1 MVKQPQTTKKSLL
14 ILFVILLVTGGES
27 LWAKT
32 NKIRQLREKY
42 QQWWELV
49 TYIITKEE
57 RTTFLKLTNDR
68 DRDVFI
74 NLFWNLRDSTPGTEA
89 NEFKEEH
96 IRRFRFA
103 NQYFKYG
110 TPRKGWQTDM
120 GRIYIILGEPAS
132 KDRYDMGSVVV
143 PAQIWSYYGKNPRGL
158 PSSFNIVFWK
168 PHGAGEYK
176 IYDPASDGPYSLIKP
191 TKAAQG
197 LDPTDIKACY
207 QTIREEHPALAQ
219 ASLTLIPDELPYGF
233 TPSIRSQ
240 QLLGKV
246 MELPLRQINDTYATN
261 FLKYKGK
268 VSVDYSINFVESR
281 HSVLVTKDLRT
292 GLNFVHFA
300 LRPNNI
306 SAQSSPG
313 DNTYF
318 FNFELNVSLH
328 KGDRPIFEYRKKFP
342 FSGEKDEVLQKFS
355 NSLIISD
362 FFPVAEGDYRLSA
375 LLQNKVNKEFTF
387 FEKDI
392 SIPPVNHSKPFISG
406 LLLSKEVKRIPRYVF
421 LPFKFR
427 DMEVTPDPRKEF
439 GSKDNIVA
447 LVNLEP
453 GNTDK
458 PLKAVMEVQNIFDPG
473 KYKKE
478 YTFEIP
484 PAQQREIFSRE
495 LGTLAPGYYR
505 VTVRLLTA
513 DGTVLDEKKEDF
525 TISVSAHVAG
535 TTHLFKATPVSNQ
548 FLYYH
553 ILALQYMRLKKP
565 DQAET
570 YFNKALQMQP
580 DYPRLIKDYCMLLL
594 EKKRPD
600 SVLKIVE
607 NLKTREKEQ
616 FDYYALR
623 GKALFQKAQYKEA
636 IKNLAE
642 ANRIYD
648 SDASVLNFL
657 GMSYLETGNK
667 EEAKE
672 VFAASLRIDD
682 QQKDIAR
689 LLEKLK

>member
-1 MVKQPQTTKKSLL
+1 MKKV
-14 ILFVILLVTGGES
+14 FVILLLTILIIGAES
-27 LWAKT
+27 LPAK
-32 NKIRQLREKY
+32 NKKIVKLPEKY
-42 QQWWELV
+42 QQWWDLV
-49 TYIITKEE
+49 NYIITKEE
-57 RTTFLKLTNDR
+57 RATFLKLTNDR

-74 NLFWNLRDSTPGTEA
+74 SLFWNLRDPTPGTEK

-96 IRRFRFA
+96 IQRFHYA
-103 NQYFKYG
+103 NKYFGFG
-110 TPRKGWQTDM
+110 TPRQGWQTDM
-120 GRIYIILGEPAS
+120 GRIYIILGEPVS
-132 KDRYDMGSVVV
+132 KDRYLMDSAVF
-143 PAQIWSYYGKNPRGL
+143 PAEIWAYYGIKRPGL
-158 PSSFNIVFWK
+158 PSGFRVVFFK
-168 PHGAGEYK
+168 PHGAGEFR
-176 IYDPASDGPYSLIKP
+176 IYEPASDGPYSLLRPGKGTSKVDATNIQS
-191 TKAAQG
+191 AYEA
-197 LDPTDIKACY
+197 L
-207 QTIREEHPALAQ
+207 REEHPALAD
-219 ASLTLIPDELPYGF
+219 ASLTLIPDDIPYDFG
-233 TPSIRSQ
+233 PSLRSQ
-240 QLLGKV
+240 QLLAKV
-246 MELPLRQINDTYATN
+246 MELPREQINDSYATN

-281 HSVLVTKDLRT
+281 NTVLVTKDMRT

-306 SAQSSPG
+306 SAQAHPE

-318 FNFELNVSLH
+318 FNLELNVSLH
-328 KGDRPIFEYRKKFP
+328 KGNLPVFEYRKNFP
-342 FSGEKDEVLQKFS
+342 YSGEKDEVLQKFY
-355 NSLIISD
+355 NSLIVSD
-362 FFPVAEGDYRLSA
+362 FFPVAEGDYRLSV
-375 LLQNKVNKEFTF
+375 LLQNKINKEFTY

-439 GSKDNIVA
+439 GSKDNLEA

-453 GNTDK
+453 GNTNK
-458 PLKAVMEVQNIFDPG
+458 PLKVVMEVQNIFDPG

-478 YTFEIP
+478 YAFEIP
-484 PAQQREIFSRE
+484 PAQQREIFSQE
-495 LGTLAPGYYR
+495 LGALASGYYR
-505 VTVRLLTA
+505 VTVRLLA
-513 DGTVLDEKKEDF
+513 VDGSLLDEKKEDF
-525 TISVSAHVAG
+525 SISVSAHVAG

-553 ILALQYMRLKKP
+553 IIALQYMRLKKP

-570 YFNKALQMQP
+570 YFKKALQMQP

-623 GKALFQKAQYKEA
+623 GKAFFQKTQYKEA
-636 IKNLAE
+636 VKNLAE

-648 SDASVLNFL
+648 SDVSVLNFL

-672 VFAASLRIDD
+672 VFAASLRIND

>member
-1 MVKQPQTTKKSLL
+1 MKKV
-14 ILFVILLVTGGES
+14 FVILLLTILIIGAES
-27 LWAKT
+27 LPAKKK
-32 NKIRQLREKY
+32 KITQLPEKY
-42 QQWWELV
+42 RQWWELV

-57 RTTFLKLTNDR
+57 QATFFKLTNDR

-74 NLFWNLRDSTPGTEA
+74 SLFWNLRDPSPGTEK
-89 NEFKEEH
+89 NEFREEH
-96 IRRFRFA
+96 IQRFRYA
-103 NQYFKYG
+103 KKYFGFG
-110 TPRKGWQTDM
+110 TPREGWQTDM

-132 KDRYDMGSVVV
+132 KDRYQMDSVVL
-143 PAQIWSYYGKNPRGL
+143 PAEIWSYYGIKRPGL
-158 PSSFNIVFWK
+158 PSGFRIVFFK

-176 IYDPASDGPYSLIKP
+176 IYEPASDGPYSLLRPGKETSKID
-191 TKAAQG
+191 TTNFMSAYEA
-197 LDPTDIKACY
+197 
-207 QTIREEHPALAQ
+207 IRQEHPSLAD
-219 ASLTLIPDELPYGF
+219 ASVSLIPGDMPYDFG
-233 TPSIRSQ
+233 PSLRSQ
-240 QLLGKV
+240 QLLYKV
-246 MELPLRQINDTYATN
+246 MELPRQKINDSYATN

-300 LRPNNI
+300 LRPKNI

-342 FSGEKDEVLQKFS
+342 FSGEKDEMLQKFS
-355 NSLIISD
+355 NSLVISD
-362 FFPVAEGDYRLSA
+362 FFPAAEGDYRLSA
-375 LLQNKVNKEFTF
+375 LLQNKVNKEFTY

-392 SIPPVNHSKPFISG
+392 SIPPVNHSQPFISG
-406 LLLSKEVKRIPRYVF
+406 LLLSKEVKRVPRYAF

-439 GSKDNIVA
+439 GTKDNVAA

-453 GNTDK
+453 GNTNQ
-458 PLKAVMEVQNIFDPG
+458 PLKGIMEVQNIFDPG

-478 YTFEIP
+478 YTFEIA
-484 PAQQREIFSRE
+484 PADQREIFTRE
-495 LGTLAPGYYR
+495 LGPLAPGYYR
-505 VTVRLLTA
+505 VTVRLLDTA
-513 DGTVLDEKKEDF
+513 GSLLDEKKEDF

-535 TTHLFKATPVSNQ
+535 TTHLFKATPMGNQ

-553 ILALQYMRLKKP
+553 ILALQYMRLKNL
-565 DQAET
+565 DQAGT

-580 DYPRLIKDYCMLLL
+580 DYPRLIKDYCLLLL

-607 NLKTREKEQ
+607 NLKPREKEQ
-616 FDYYALR
+616 FDYYAFR
-623 GKALFQKAQYKEA
+623 GKAFFQKAQYKEA

-648 SDASVLNFL
+648 SDTSVLNFL
-657 GMSYLETGNK
+657 GMSYLKTGNK

-672 VFAASLRIDD
+672 VFAASLRING

-689 LLEKLK
+689 VLETLK